1 MKSDIEI
8 AREANML
15 KIGEIAEKAGLDRIE
30 WYGDYK
36 AKIPPEA
43 SEGGGKEGRL
53 VLVTAITPTP
63 AGEGKTTTSIGL
75 CDALNRIGRRAAV
88 ALREPALGPV
98 FGIKGGAA
106 GGGRSQVVPMED
118 INLHFTG
125 DFAAIALA
133 HNLLSSMIDNHIHH
147 GNKLGFDPR
156 RISWR
161 RVMDLS
167 DRALRSVVVGLGGPL
182 NGAPRQDGF
191 DIIAASEIMAI
202 LCLSDS
208 AADLKRRMS
217 NIIVGRAAGGE
228 PVSAADLGVAG
239 SMAVLL
245 KDAIKPNLVQTL
257 ENNPAFIHGGPFANI
272 AHGCNSV
279 LATRC
284 ALRCSD
290 ITVTEAGFG
299 ADLGAEKFVDI
310 KCRKSGLRANAAVIV
325 ATVRALKYH
334 GGVPLKE
341 LNAENVDALN
351 KGLANLEKHL
361 QNVTGLYGVPCVVAV
376 NRFTHDTEAELSAVR
391 DRTASLGSRAV
402 VCEHWAQGGEGAVEL
417 AECVAELVERDD
429 PAQSTFVY
437 GDELPLRDKVEAVAR
452 KVYGLDGIIHGRKI
466 GDAFAEI
473 DAAFPGLP
481 VCIAK
486 TQYSF
491 TAHQENRALPRGDLP
506 LEINELRLMSG
517 AEFVTAICGSM
528 MVMPGLPADPA
539 ACHID
544 ISEDGVVSGLF

>member
-1 MKSDIEI
+1 
-8 AREANML
+8 
-15 KIGEIAEKAGLDRIE
+15 
-30 WYGDYK
+30 
-36 AKIPPEA
+36 
-43 SEGGGKEGRL
+43 
-53 VLVTAITPTP
+53 
-63 AGEGKTTTSIGL
+63 
-75 CDALNRIGRRAAV
+75 
-88 ALREPALGPV
+88 
-98 FGIKGGAA
+98 
-106 GGGRSQVVPMED
+106 MED

-429 PAQSTFVY
+429 PSQSTFVY